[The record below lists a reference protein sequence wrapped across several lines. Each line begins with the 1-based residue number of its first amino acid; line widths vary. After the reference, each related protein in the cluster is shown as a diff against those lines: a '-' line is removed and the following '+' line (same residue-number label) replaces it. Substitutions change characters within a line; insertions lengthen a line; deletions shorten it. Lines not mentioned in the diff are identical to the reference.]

1 MKQSFKFAWISI
13 FILSITV
20 IIVGCTSTP
29 AQLGQPTELQ
39 SDLNALPAVKI
50 AGKSLKFE
58 FGGDAWI
65 AKVDGKNFSAGTFTS
80 IDDTNGSTLTLKQTH
95 IYSSEKR
102 PGLGSDIGWVETPGT
117 DIVLVYKKGPPAS
130 LSPK

>member
-1 MKQSFKFAWISI
+1 MNQKFKFVWISI
-13 FILSITV
+13 FILSISV
-20 IIVGCTSTP
+20 IIVGCTSAP
-29 AQLGQPTELQ
+29 PQLGQPTELQ
-39 SDLNALPAVKI
+39 IDLNALPAVKI

-95 IYSSEKR
+95 IYSSSNR
-102 PGLGSDIGWVETPGT
+102 PGLGGDIGWIETPGA
-117 DIVLVYKKGPPAS
+117 DIVLVYKKGPPSSFS
-130 LSPK
+130 LK